1 MTNLPTREQLE
12 ALVEARY
19 AEMRWNDDNGDFLDS
34 AMVALSE
41 FSNVGTPASE
51 AYAEAIGPDYICA
64 LEDGTIAA
72 WGGDMLIG
80 AGVVARQLVFVA
92 PADQVLPE

>member
-1 MTNLPTREQLE
+1 MTNLPTRETLE

-19 AEMRWNDDNGDFLDS
+19 AEMRWNDDNDDFLDE
-34 AMVALSE
+34 ALIALSDV
-41 FSNVGTPASE
+41 SNVGTAANQ

-72 WGGDMLIG
+72 WGGDMVIG
-80 AGVVARQLVFVA
+80 AGVVARKLVFVA